1 MDERG
6 IELQEINTN
15 KDTYVFSNNTNIG
28 INSTNFF
35 LNQKNDNNDNNN
47 DIRKNSSI
55 NEDVEKKNWDFFSFF
70 SCLKYIDII
79 RERKLNV
86 QVGIVYTFLIIIFI
100 IFIGTIKIYQMN
112 YLFETQ
118 ADKNY
123 YQSIVTE
130 MIDIQ
135 REVKIQLDT
144 INNDQYISTLIENLY
159 FMKMYIDELISNGTF
174 NENIFNNINSFENYY
189 DHLGDKFILKP
200 SLNDLMNNSQSQEL
214 KNLIP
219 FFYFLSPVIYQN
231 FFTQGI
237 PIINLYYIAYTNKE
251 SDLCSNYFYFKY
263 PLEEG
268 DKGSDSIPKNDNVY
282 DYILDPLIE
291 CFNDSKINETINWY
305 YYARKY
311 KDPKIINL
319 IKVNENNQR
328 EHYIMYYYN
337 FNITNY
343 TFTIAMKILKNNM
356 SWPFI
361 KLNENNDTDNYD
373 YFSLI
378 NFHED
383 LIHIDINLYQD
394 KKIYK
399 YDYDIDDS
407 NTFIINNPN
416 FIKNIYKY
424 SMIPNSLFD
433 SSDAEYD
440 ININSLLLKY
450 NEMDSLKYNYSIN
463 YYFKKDFRFFELI
476 TFLNK
481 FLLYRKKYSDDEQTE
496 ENHPCNLKNFDEYYQ
511 FINEYYNCFND
522 YCFYN
527 KCSLQSKLYIPPE
540 KLKFMPNCYC
550 IPLYCG
556 DNFTIKNKFHK
567 DMIKTL
573 NLKNIEG
580 KNSLN
585 YYTYNNQNLT
595 NDTNDSIMTLYF
607 NKNENSFKCNIPF
620 YQKNKNNS
628 SFNVKI
634 TLNDLSYDKNIN
646 MLLFFLM
653 SNHDIDNIIE
663 QFKIEVNYT
672 KIIIYAIY
680 FLLLVIV
687 SAILICFIL
696 KQVNKLVERMA
707 KIKEIRTSIISN
719 GNIENTK
726 AINKRKNL
734 KYNKNRE
741 ILNKQNV
748 KQNLESLILK
758 NVESESLNNNLKIIE
773 NDKKEINKTEI
784 DELDALIKLIND
796 NLADFKIE
804 FNVNENMNDSINE
817 IKKQYNEITKVNEYK
832 NKLIPKKEEFSLY
845 NNTNE
850 SNSSINTNKNL
861 NIKNFSFFKNEK
873 TRIIESQ
880 NENSNNNLKNDDD
893 LSLKIFYELLSL
905 STSEIDFSNIKT
917 NFYYRDINLPSLL
930 NLEGIINRL
939 NEDDISGNGEITNQ
953 EKLQNAINYYYNK
966 IHCYWKKEY
975 DLQKKQ
981 DESYNI

>member
-1 MDERG
+1 
-6 IELQEINTN
+6 
-15 KDTYVFSNNTNIG
+15 
-28 INSTNFF
+28 
-35 LNQKNDNNDNNN
+35 
-47 DIRKNSSI
+47 
-55 NEDVEKKNWDFFSFF
+55 
-70 SCLKYIDII
+70 
-79 RERKLNV
+79 
-86 QVGIVYTFLIIIFI
+86 
-100 IFIGTIKIYQMN
+100 
-112 YLFETQ
+112 
-118 ADKNY
+118 
-123 YQSIVTE
+123 
-130 MIDIQ
+130 
-135 REVKIQLDT
+135 
-144 INNDQYISTLIENLY
+144 
-159 FMKMYIDELISNGTF
+159 MKWI
-174 NENIFNNINSFENYY
+174 
-189 DHLGDKFILKP
+189 
-200 SLNDLMNNSQSQEL
+200 
-214 KNLIP
+214 
-219 FFYFLSPVIYQN
+219 
-231 FFTQGI
+231 
-237 PIINLYYIAYTNKE
+237 
-251 SDLCSNYFYFKY
+251 
-263 PLEEG
+263 
-268 DKGSDSIPKNDNVY
+268 
-282 DYILDPLIE
+282 
-291 CFNDSKINETINWY
+291 
-305 YYARKY
+305 
-311 KDPKIINL
+311 
-319 IKVNENNQR
+319 
-328 EHYIMYYYN
+328 
-337 FNITNY
+337 
-343 TFTIAMKILKNNM
+343 
-356 SWPFI
+356 
-361 KLNENNDTDNYD
+361 
-373 YFSLI
+373 
-378 NFHED
+378 
-383 LIHIDINLYQD
+383 
-394 KKIYK
+394 
-399 YDYDIDDS
+399 
-407 NTFIINNPN
+407 
-416 FIKNIYKY
+416 
-424 SMIPNSLFD
+424 
-433 SSDAEYD
+433 
-440 ININSLLLKY
+440 
-450 NEMDSLKYNYSIN
+450 
-463 YYFKKDFRFFELI
+463 KKDFRFFELI

-496 ENHPCNLKNFDEYYQ
+496 KNHPCNLKNFDEYYQ

-556 DNFTIKNKFHK
+556 DNFTINNTFHK

-595 NDTNDSIMTLYF
+595 NDTNDSIMNLYF
-607 NKNENSFKCNIPF
+607 NRNENSFKCNIPF

-634 TLNDLSYDKNIN
+634 TLNDLSYDNNIN

-663 QFKIEVNYT
+663 QFKIKVNYT
-672 KIIIYAIY
+672 KISIYAIY

-726 AINKRKNL
+726 TINKRKNL

-741 ILNKQNV
+741 ILNKQKV
-748 KQNLESLILK
+748 KQNMESLIIK

-773 NDKKEINKTEI
+773 NDKKEINTAEI
-784 DELDALIKLIND
+784 DELDTLIKLIND

-832 NKLIPKKEEFSLY
+832 NKLIPKKEEFSIY

-917 NFYYRDINLPSLL
+917 NFYYRDINLPSFTVTPLL
-930 NLEGIINRL
+930 
-939 NEDDISGNGEITNQ
+939 
-953 EKLQNAINYYYNK
+953 EKLLTA
-966 IHCYWKKEY
+966 
-975 DLQKKQ
+975 L
-981 DESYNI
+981 